1 MEFRPIISALLR
13 NKVAPLLVAIQ
24 IAISLAILAN
34 AAYIIHLRLETVSRP
49 TGLANENDVFDTF
62 VDPNRALS
70 TEDKLNLD
78 NRFLQI
84 IAAVPGVMSVADT
97 NEMPLSESGTNDSIS
112 LDPKQTKATT
122 MVTPYASSHSL
133 IKTFGLKLVA
143 GRDFNESEI
152 EDDDPTKPAIGAT
165 HVIIT
170 EALAQLL
177 FPGASS
183 VIGKSF
189 YWGEGADAKPTQIV
203 GVVER
208 LESPWAQTSGEDD
221 FSTLV
226 PNRRRTDGPVYV
238 IRAEP
243 GQRDRV
249 IAEVEAALRHAENM
263 PVRIETHSMEEHR
276 KTRYGTEMTMAWML
290 SIVSVLLIIITAS
303 GIVGM
308 TSLWVNQ
315 RKKQI
320 GVRRALGARKIDILR
335 YFITE
340 NIIIGCVG
348 IVSGALLAIGLNQF
362 LVSQLELSK
371 LPLPYIGYG
380 AAMFLLLGLGA
391 AYAPSWRAASISP
404 AVATRST

>member
-1 MEFRPIISALLR
+1 MEIRPIISALLR
-13 NKVAPLLVAIQ
+13 NKIAPLLVAIQ

-34 AAYIIHLRLETVSRP
+34 AAYIINLRLQTASRT
-49 TGLANENDVFDTF
+49 TGVADESNMFSTRVGS
-62 VDPNRALS
+62 NRALS
-70 TEDKLNLD
+70 AEDKLNQD
-78 NRFLQI
+78 KRFLQI
-84 IAAVPGVMSVADT
+84 ISAVPGVMSATDT
-97 NEMPLSESGTNDSIS
+97 SQVPLSGSSMNSSIS
-112 LDPKQTKATT
+112 LDPRQTKATT
-122 MVTPYASSHSL
+122 LVTLYSTSHSL
-133 IKTFGLKLVA
+133 VKTLGLNLIA
-143 GRDFNESEI
+143 GRDFVESDI
-152 EDDDPTKPAIGAT
+152 EDVDPNGGPA

-170 EALAQLL
+170 EALAKML
-177 FPGASS
+177 FPGQTN

-189 YWGEGADAKPTQIV
+189 LWGTGSDATPTQIV
-203 GVVER
+203 GVVAR
-208 LESPWAQTSGEDD
+208 LQTPHAQTSAEGEY
-221 FSTLV
+221 STIL
-226 PNRRRTDGPVYV
+226 PWRRTATNPMYV
-238 IRAEP
+238 VRAEP

-249 IAEVEAALRHAENM
+249 IAEVEAALRKSDSA
-263 PVRIETHSMEEHR
+263 PLRIQSSTFEEGR
-276 KTRYGTEMTMAWML
+276 KTRYGAEMTMAWML
-290 SIVSVLLIIITAS
+290 SIVSVLLVIITAS

-308 TSLWVNQ
+308 TSLWVSQ

-380 AAMFLLLGLGA
+380 ATMFLLLGLGA